1 MGRQRCP
8 LRCCFQP
15 RSQACCCSI
24 FTLRPYPTPH
34 ALTQSCPHK
43 PPFPLLITKARI
55 NLVTGQEGESCL
67 RTFDCGPGLCCAR
80 HFWTKICK
88 PVPLEGQV
96 CSRRAHKDTAQAP
109 EIFQRCDCGPG
120 LSRRSQ
126 ATGNQRNSGLRVW
139 PENLNSCTSSSRSL
153 RQELKN
159 LPIQITLKIKSCSKW
174 NRLSWRN
181 CLVMNGN

>member
-126 ATGNQRNSGLRVW
+126 ATIGLCRGGW
-139 PENLNSCTSSSRSL
+139 ASFTSILGFSVFPL
-153 RQELKN
+153 DVVKDVLLTIHGQ
-159 LPIQITLKIKSCSKW
+159 
-174 NRLSWRN
+174 RLSSN
-181 CLVMNGN
+181 SSDSQGTDCVFVDCEAFF